1 MTSRLAGGP
10 SARDKGSGALH
21 LALRR
26 RSGQRLGS
34 AATVDGMTEDPGF
47 AGFLG
52 EMARVPLLT
61 AADERRL
68 ALRVERG
75 DLAAKQRMIEAN
87 LRLVVHIAR
96 SFQRAD
102 HGLALA
108 DLVQEGT
115 FGLVRAV
122 EKFDPRRGLRFS
134 TYATIW
140 IRQSISRSITNKGR
154 AIRLPASVEQRL
166 FALRRAERTLAVAL
180 GRGPTAAET
189 AAELGWQ
196 EDEVQELLRADRRML
211 SLQQPTGGRGPDS
224 DTELGE
230 LLPDD
235 GPSPYEQV
243 ESALLGD
250 EVQELLATL
259 QPRERALL
267 ELRYG
272 LGGEPPLTRSE
283 TARRLGLR
291 RRDVVRLEELALR
304 RLRARP
310 APGGS
315 VALGSAA

>member
-1 MTSRLAGGP
+1 MN
-10 SARDKGSGALH
+10 D
-21 LALRR
+21 
-26 RSGQRLGS
+26 
-34 AATVDGMTEDPGF
+34 DPGF
-47 AGFLG
+47 AAFLT
-52 EMARVPLLT
+52 EMGRVPLLT
-61 AADERRL
+61 AAEERRL

-96 SFQRAD
+96 AFQRAD
-102 HGLALA
+102 HGLSLA

-166 FALRRAERTLAVAL
+166 FALRRAERALAAEF
-180 GRGPTAAET
+180 GRAPTAAEV
-189 AAELGWQ
+189 AAELGWA
-196 EDEVQELLRADRRML
+196 EGEIQELLRADRRML
-211 SLQQPTGGRGPDS
+211 SLQQPAGPEGE
-224 DTELGE
+224 TELGE

-235 GPSPYEQV
+235 APTPFEQV
-243 ESALLGD
+243 ESALLGE
-250 EVQELLATL
+250 EVRALLSTL

-283 TARRLGLR
+283 AARRLGLR
-291 RRDVVRLEELALR
+291 RRDTVRLEELALR
-304 RLRARP
+304 QMRARP
-310 APGGS
+310 ARAGGM
-315 VALGSAA
+315 VLGSAA

>member
-1 MTSRLAGGP
+1 
-10 SARDKGSGALH
+10 
-21 LALRR
+21 
-26 RSGQRLGS
+26 
-34 AATVDGMTEDPGF
+34 MTEDPGF

-166 FALRRAERTLAVAL
+166 FALRRAERALAGAL
-180 GRGPTAAET
+180 GREPTTAEA
-189 AAELGWQ
+189 AAELGWS
-196 EDEVQELLRADRRML
+196 EGEVQELLRADRRML
-211 SLQQPTGGRGPDS
+211 SLQQPAGAGAE
-224 DTELGE
+224 TELGE

-235 GPSPYEQV
+235 GPSPFEQV
-243 ESALLGD
+243 EAALLGD
-250 EVQELLATL
+250 EVQALLATL

-272 LGGEPPLTRSE
+272 LGGNTPLTRSE

-315 VALGSAA
+315 AALGSAA

>member
-1 MTSRLAGGP
+1 
-10 SARDKGSGALH
+10 
-21 LALRR
+21 
-26 RSGQRLGS
+26 
-34 AATVDGMTEDPGF
+34 MTEDPGF
-47 AGFLG
+47 AGFLA

-211 SLQQPTGGRGPDS
+211 SLQQPTGPEA

-250 EVQELLATL
+250 EVQALLATL

>member
-1 MTSRLAGGP
+1 
-10 SARDKGSGALH
+10 
-21 LALRR
+21 
-26 RSGQRLGS
+26 
-34 AATVDGMTEDPGF
+34 MTEDPGF
-47 AGFLG
+47 AGFLT

-140 IRQSISRSITNKGR
+140 IRQSIARSITSKGR
-154 AIRLPASVEQRL
+154 AIRLPGSVEQRL
-166 FALRRAERTLAVAL
+166 FALRRAERTLAAAL
-180 GRGPTAAET
+180 GREPTTAET
-189 AAELGWQ
+189 AEELGWA
-196 EDEVQELLRADRRML
+196 ESEVQELLRADRRLL
-211 SLQQPTGGRGPDS
+211 SLQQPTGPEG

-235 GPSPYEQV
+235 APSPFEQV
-243 ESALLGD
+243 ESALRGD
-250 EVQELLATL
+250 EVRALLATL

-310 APGGS
+310 APGRS

>member
-1 MTSRLAGGP
+1 MT
-10 SARDKGSGALH
+10 D
-21 LALRR
+21 
-26 RSGQRLGS
+26 
-34 AATVDGMTEDPGF
+34 DPGF
-47 AGFLG
+47 AGFLT

-75 DLAAKQRMIEAN
+75 DLDAKQRVIEAN

-102 HGLALA
+102 HGLSLA

-166 FALRRAERTLAVAL
+166 FALRRAGRELAGEL
-180 GRGPTAAET
+180 GREPTTAET
-189 AAELGWQ
+189 AARLGWA
-196 EDEVQELLRADRRML
+196 EEEVRALLRADRRVL
-211 SLQQPTGGRGPDS
+211 SLQQPAGPEAE
-224 DTELGE
+224 TELGE

-235 GPSPYEQV
+235 APSPFEQAAAAALGEEV
-243 ESALLGD
+243 RALLAS
-250 EVQELLATL
+250 LP
-259 QPRERALL
+259 PRERALL

-272 LGGEPPLTRSE
+272 LGDAAPLTRSE
-283 TARRLGLR
+283 AARRLGLR

-304 RLRARP
+304 RLRAV
-310 APGGS
+310 PGA
-315 VALGSAA
+315 ALPSAA